1 MLNITKEIIIF
12 SNQQCHV
19 TDRVTH
25 TRTDYLLEIKENRG
39 FIVFIFFFLRT
50 SFKYVYFV

>member
-25 TRTDYLLEIKENRG
+25 TRTDDLLEIKENRG
-39 FIVFIFFFLRT
+39 FIVFIF
-50 SFKYVYFV
+50 SF